1 MDSHNHRSTSEALV
15 AIVRAFPGDKMRLQD
30 LMDGLGERS
39 FGFVLL
45 LFGVLSAIAI
55 IPGLATFTAI
65 PLLFFGLQMLAGY
78 RTPWLPKFISQRSFA
93 KADLLATI
101 QRAVP
106 AMRWVETICKPR
118 LLFLT
123 GRFGERLLGLL
134 VFILAV
140 VIALPGPGTNFAPGV
155 AIAFMAIAII
165 ERDGL
170 LVFVGMLVSAFALYV
185 GYLGL
190 NLVVTE
196 VLPWVWEQTRE
207 LWSVVSEVVPWL
219 WERMLELWKWIAG

>member
-1 MDSHNHRSTSEALV
+1 MKSHNHRSTSEALV
-15 AIVRAFPGDKMRLQD
+15 AIVRSFPGEQMRLQD

-55 IPGLATFTAI
+55 VPGLATIIAI

-78 RTPWLPKFISQRSFA
+78 RTPWLPKSISERSFA

-101 QRAVP
+101 ERAVP

-118 LLFLT
+118 LLFLI
-123 GRFGERLLGLL
+123 GRVGERLLGLL
-134 VFILAV
+134 VFILAI

-170 LVFVGMLVSAFALYV
+170 LVFAGVVGSFFALYI

-190 NLVVTE
+190 HLVVTE
-196 VLPWVWEQTRE
+196 VLPWVWDHT
-207 LWSVVSEVVPWL
+207 V
-219 WERMLELWKWIAG
+219 ELWKMIAG

>member
-1 MDSHNHRSTSEALV
+1 MNSNNHRSTSDALV
-15 AIVRAFPGDKMRLQD
+15 AIVRAFPGEQMRLQD
-30 LMDGLGERS
+30 LMEGLGERS

-55 IPGLATFTAI
+55 VPGLATITAI

-78 RTPWLPKFISQRSFA
+78 RTPWLPKSISERSFA

-101 QRAVP
+101 ERAVP

-118 LLFLT
+118 LLFLI
-123 GRFGERLLGLL
+123 GQVGERLLGLL
-134 VFILAV
+134 VFILAI

-170 LVFVGMLVSAFALYV
+170 LVFAGVVGSFFALYI

-190 NLVVTE
+190 HLVVTE
-196 VLPWVWEQTRE
+196 VLPWVWDHT
-207 LWSVVSEVVPWL
+207 V
-219 WERMLELWKWIAG
+219 ELWKMIAG

>member
-1 MDSHNHRSTSEALV
+1 MEANHRSTSEALL
-15 AIVRAFPGDKMRLQD
+15 AIVRAFPKERMTLQD

-55 IPGLATFTAI
+55 VPGLATITAI

-78 RTPWLPKFISQRSFA
+78 RTPWLPKSISERSFA

-101 QRAVP
+101 ERAVP
-106 AMRWVETICKPR
+106 AMRWVETIAKPR
-118 LLFLT
+118 LTFLI

-134 VFILAV
+134 VFILAA

-170 LVFVGMLVSAFALYV
+170 LVFVGVLASVFALYI

-190 NLVVTE
+190 HLVVTE
-196 VLPWVWEQTRE
+196 LFPWVWEHT
-207 LWSVVSEVVPWL
+207 
-219 WERMLELWKWIAG
+219 LELWKMVAG

>member
-1 MDSHNHRSTSEALV
+1 MKSHNHRSTSEALV
-15 AIVRAFPGDKMRLQD
+15 AIVRSFPGEQMRLQD

-55 IPGLATFTAI
+55 VPGLATIIAI

-78 RTPWLPKFISQRSFA
+78 RTPWLPKSISERSFA

-101 QRAVP
+101 ERALP

-118 LLFLT
+118 LLFLI
-123 GRFGERLLGLL
+123 GPVGERLLGLL
-134 VFILAV
+134 VFILAL

-170 LVFVGMLVSAFALYV
+170 LVFAGVVGSFFALYI

-190 NLVVTE
+190 HLVVTE
-196 VLPWVWEQTRE
+196 VLPWVWDRT
-207 LWSVVSEVVPWL
+207 V
-219 WERMLELWKWIAG
+219 ELWKMIGG

>member
-1 MDSHNHRSTSEALV
+1 MESTNHRSTSEALI
-15 AIVRAFPGDKMRLQD
+15 AIVRAFPGEQMRMQD

-55 IPGLATFTAI
+55 VPGLATITAI

-78 RTPWLPKFISQRSFA
+78 RTPWLPRSISERSFA

-101 QRAVP
+101 ERAVP
-106 AMRWVETICKPR
+106 AMRRVETICKPR
-118 LLFLT
+118 FQFLI
-123 GRFGERLLGLL
+123 GRFGERSLGLL

-170 LVFVGMLVSAFALYV
+170 LVFAGVVASFFALYV

-190 NLVVTE
+190 LLVVTE
-196 VLPWVWEQTRE
+196 VLPWVWEHT
-207 LWSVVSEVVPWL
+207 VD
-219 WERMLELWKWIAG
+219 LWKSVAG

>member
-1 MDSHNHRSTSEALV
+1 MNSHNHRSTSEALIE
-15 AIVRAFPGDKMRLQD
+15 IVEAFPAEEMTLQD

-55 IPGLATFTAI
+55 VPGLATVTAV
-65 PLLFFGLQMLAGY
+65 PLLFFGLQMFVGY
-78 RTPWLPKFISQRSFA
+78 RTPWLPKFISERSFA
-93 KADLLATI
+93 KTDLLATV

-123 GRFGERLLGLL
+123 GRFAESPLGLL

-170 LVFVGMLVSAFALYV
+170 MVLVGMIASVVALYI

-190 NLVVTE
+190 HLVVTE
-196 VLPWVWEQTRE
+196 VLPWVWEHT
-207 LWSVVSEVVPWL
+207 
-219 WERMLELWKWIAG
+219 LELWNRIAG

>member
-1 MDSHNHRSTSEALV
+1 MDSNNHRSTSQVLLELV
-15 AIVRAFPGDKMRLQD
+15 RKFPGERMRLQD
-30 LMDGLGERS
+30 LIDGLGERS

-55 IPGLATFTAI
+55 VPGLATITAL

-78 RTPWLPKFISQRSFA
+78 PTPWLPKSISERSFL
-93 KADLLATI
+93 KTDLEATI
-101 QRAVP
+101 ARAVP
-106 AMRWVETICKPR
+106 AMQWVEKICRPR
-118 LLFLT
+118 FQFVIGWL
-123 GRFGERLLGLL
+123 GERLLGLL

-170 LVFVGMLVSAFALYV
+170 LVFVGVLGSVFALYI
-185 GYLGL
+185 GWLGL
-190 NLVVTE
+190 HLVVTE
-196 VLPWVWEQTRE
+196 VLPWIWEHVVAT
-207 LWSVVSEVVPWL
+207 WKSV
-219 WERMLELWKWIAG
+219 AG